1 MNFIDYSDLEITK
14 LWNDYADTR
23 NKGLKK
29 IANNKLK
36 KLIEF
41 VNFKDDHEKKE
52 FVDYLCNERIE
63 NENIED
69 FQQPLIVDLILP
81 VIIPMVNMEKMPYLR
96 WLYQLNIYNSLIYKK
111 YDNLLQYYNSE
122 EILIKAN
129 KIDCSDIKTVTLL
142 IDMYMHDL
150 WYGSHHLPDFILIDE
165 KDVNNLLSKVSEI
178 VKKYESHINCANSI
192 YEDIK
197 YYRDL
202 YESWFTYKC
211 ENLDLTFDEWCK
223 RNNKDFSWVS
233 AYYYD

>member
-52 FVDYLCNERIE
+52 FVDYLCNERFE

-81 VIIPMVNMEKMPYLR
+81 VIIPMANMEKMPYLR

-111 YDNLLQYYNSE
+111 YD
-122 EILIKAN
+122 
-129 KIDCSDIKTVTLL
+129 KIGRAHV
-142 IDMYMHDL
+142 
-150 WYGSHHLPDFILIDE
+150 
-165 KDVNNLLSKVSEI
+165 
-178 VKKYESHINCANSI
+178 
-192 YEDIK
+192 
-197 YYRDL
+197 
-202 YESWFTYKC
+202 
-211 ENLDLTFDEWCK
+211 
-223 RNNKDFSWVS
+223 
-233 AYYYD
+233 

>member
-41 VNFKDDHEKKE
+41 VNFKDDHDKKE
-52 FVDYLCNERIE
+52 FVDYLCNERFE

-81 VIIPMVNMEKMPYLR
+81 VIIPMANMEKMPYLR

-122 EILIKAN
+122 E
-129 KIDCSDIKTVTLL
+129 S
-142 IDMYMHDL
+142 Y
-150 WYGSHHLPDFILIDE
+150 FINRY
-165 KDVNNLLSKVSEI
+165 V
-178 VKKYESHINCANSI
+178 YA
-192 YEDIK
+192 
-197 YYRDL
+197 
-202 YESWFTYKC
+202 
-211 ENLDLTFDEWCK
+211 
-223 RNNKDFSWVS
+223 
-233 AYYYD
+233 